1 MAEKK
6 KKAIQQTR
14 DTSAVAISERLIEYG
29 LYKSE
34 HDVRY
39 HTYQLERRIFEAFRE
54 GDPSPVLA
62 VIDNPSDIHLG
73 IMSRSAYKQSEYM
86 AVLIISM
93 LVREAMEAGVSPDQ
107 AYNINDLY
115 LQALSE
121 SASTEAHRQIARS
134 AAVKLQELLTQTRK
148 TQSPHVEACKNYI
161 AAHLHRDFTLEDI
174 AVYAGVSPTY
184 LSALFSRTEHISLTE
199 YTLRRRI
206 AAAQNMLRF
215 SDYPIVLIAEYL
227 CFCSQSYFST
237 VFKRIT
243 GVTPLNYRKQFLLPP
258 HDESSFI

>member
-6 KKAIQQTR
+6 KKTAQQTPEASA
-14 DTSAVAISERLIEYG
+14 DTIGGRLIEYG

-34 HDVRY
+34 NDVRH
-39 HTYQLERRIFEAFRE
+39 HTYQLERRIFEAFRA
-54 GDPSPVLA
+54 GDPAPVLA
-62 VIDNPSDIHLG
+62 VIDHPADVHLG

-93 LVREAMEAGVSPDQ
+93 LVREAMEAGVSPER

-121 SASTEAHRQIARS
+121 STSAEAHRQITRS
-134 AAVKLQELLTQTRK
+134 AAMKLHELLTQTRK

-161 AAHLHRDFTLEDI
+161 AAHLHKPFTLEDI
-174 AVYAGVSPTY
+174 AAHTGVSPTY
-184 LSALFSRTEHISLTE
+184 LSALFSQTEHVSLTE
-199 YTLRRRI
+199 YTLRQRI

-215 SDYPIVLIAEYL
+215 SDYPIGLIAEYL

-243 GVTPLNYRKQFLLPP
+243 GMTPLNYRKQFLLPLR
-258 HDESSFI
+258 DESSFV

>member
-14 DTSAVAISERLIEYG
+14 DTSADAISERLIEYG

-34 HDVRY
+34 HDVRH

-54 GDPSPVLA
+54 GDP
-62 VIDNPSDIHLG
+62 
-73 IMSRSAYKQSEYM
+73 SAYKQSEYM

-174 AVYAGVSPTY
+174 AVYAGVSPAY

-215 SDYPIVLIAEYL
+215 SDYPIGLIAEYL